1 MALTVCLCC
10 TQTGSWLCLIALLLV
25 ALLSGRSER
34 NERLAALKQAPLLPP
49 LLLYCFAVVVSGSF
63 TPGWSLAEAF
73 KALVSLRGILVTYL
87 VAYQLFAHDSGAR
100 LTLPALS
107 CLLFCGALSGLFGL
121 IQQVFNFHPF
131 TYPFLQATGFLNEPM
146 SFAGLMQL
154 TSFLA
159 LGLLIQGGYKLLP
172 LLSNKFAFAT
182 VVVANFLGL
191 IFASE
196 RSAWL
201 GMLCALLCVC
211 FYISPRRFFEG
222 LVALALLFALA
233 WFTVPVVQTRLSPLL
248 NAKTDV
254 GVTARIS
261 IWNQAWQLFQEHP
274 MTGVGALHFPRID
287 LPEAIVPG
295 HSKDLNHAHSNY
307 LQILSTTG
315 ILGFTS
321 FLWLLTTA
329 LTAAYRQA
337 KSPSPLYAAIGL
349 GLFGAMVSLAV
360 AGIFEYNFG
369 SGQVKLIQWFL
380 LALLLPSL
388 LVAKHAS
395 LASPSTDSARQLEN
409 PE

>member
-1 MALTVCLCC
+1 
-10 TQTGSWLCLIALLLV
+10 
-25 ALLSGRSER
+25 
-34 NERLAALKQAPLLPP
+34 
-49 LLLYCFAVVVSGSF
+49 
-63 TPGWSLAEAF
+63 
-73 KALVSLRGILVTYL
+73 
-87 VAYQLFAHDSGAR
+87 
-100 LTLPALS
+100 
-107 CLLFCGALSGLFGL
+107 
-121 IQQVFNFHPF
+121 
-131 TYPFLQATGFLNEPM
+131 
-146 SFAGLMQL
+146 
-154 TSFLA
+154 
-159 LGLLIQGGYKLLP
+159 
-172 LLSNKFAFAT
+172 
-182 VVVANFLGL
+182 
-191 IFASE
+191 
-196 RSAWL
+196 
-201 GMLCALLCVC
+201 
-211 FYISPRRFFEG
+211 
-222 LVALALLFALA
+222 
-233 WFTVPVVQTRLSPLL
+233 
-248 NAKTDV
+248 
-254 GVTARIS
+254 
-261 IWNQAWQLFQEHP
+261 

-321 FLWLLTTA
+321 FLWLLITA

-337 KSPSPLYAAIGL
+337 KTPSPLYSAIGS